1 MSFSK
6 QFRFLSFHVDLST
19 PGPLSQASGFS
30 AVQKEAERNS
40 CQAKRGGQQT
50 GLCTS
55 AKQAVCNSKQFLI
68 VFFLAGVVFFSLCLS
83 FFFWWG
89 YCFLFFKRVSDVCC
103 ITMPGFMTQCKMWF
117 VQDLVFHKCGSLKVL
132 PWKLTCPLKINGWK
146 MYSLLK

>member
-6 QFRFLSFHVDLST
+6 QFRCLSFYVDGWT
-19 PGPLSQASGFS
+19 RPLSQASGFS

-55 AKQAVCNSKQFLI
+55 AKQADCNSKEFLI
-68 VFFLAGVVFFSLCLS
+68 R
-83 FFFWWG
+83 FFFG
-89 YCFLFFKRVSDVCC
+89 RCIIFIVFEFFFVRLLFSFFKRVSDVCC
-103 ITMPGFMTQCKMWF
+103 ITMPGFMTQCEMWF